1 MKAFLALALFINVA
15 VTMIASRQPQ
25 LAPAAALDMTVTVTA
40 LYYWL
45 LVRPGLRPRKSLLF
59 VALLGLLRASFAFPH
74 IVPGREFIAGA
85 LELLV
90 AGTVVKVFLSAGDDP
105 VSGIQTA
112 LARFVPFGGAGRAL
126 AGELSVLYYAFAW
139 RTKSHVPAGARPFTM
154 HKTSAI
160 ADLML
165 VIAPFS
171 LLEIFPVHLLAA
183 RWSRTLAWVLTGLS
197 VYGALWIF
205 ALGRSF
211 ALRPGF
217 ITESEILV
225 RFGLAF
231 SLRIPKDC
239 IETVQRTPIAD
250 AMRVP
255 RNSAPN
261 VYIRFKQPL
270 EAERL
275 LGFKKSVNAIALCV
289 DGPLPAFLPWP
300 ETLPDCAPAP
310 PGTPRP

>member
-1 MKAFLALALFINVA
+1 MKAFLALALVVNVA
-15 VTMIASRQPQ
+15 ATVIASRHPQ
-25 LAPAAALDMTVTVTA
+25 LAVAAALDMTVTVTA

-45 LVRPGLRPRKSLLF
+45 LVRPGLRPRKSMLF

-74 IVPGREFIAGA
+74 VVPGRELIAVA

-90 AGTVVKVFLSAGDDP
+90 MATLVKVFLAAGDDP
-105 VSGIQTA
+105 VSGIQAA
-112 LARFVPFGGAGRAL
+112 LAGIVPFGAAGRAL
-126 AGELSVLYYAFAW
+126 GGELSVLYYAFAW
-139 RTKSHVPAGARPFTM
+139 RAKSHVPAGARPFTM
-154 HKTSAI
+154 HKTSGI

-183 RWSRTLAWVLTGLS
+183 HWSRTLSWVLTGLS

-217 ITESEILV
+217 IAESEILV
-225 RFGLAF
+225 RFGLVF

-239 IETVQRTPIAD
+239 IETVQREPIPD
-250 AMRVP
+250 AVRVP
-255 RNSAPN
+255 RNGSPN
-261 VYIRFKQPL
+261 VYIRFKHPL
-270 EAERL
+270 EAERI
-275 LGFKKSVNAIALCV
+275 LGFKKPVSAIALSV
-289 DGPLPAFLPWP
+289 DGPLPAFLP
-300 ETLPDCAPAP
+300 
-310 PGTPRP
+310 

>member
-1 MKAFLALALFINVA
+1 MKAFLALALVINVA
-15 VTMIASRQPQ
+15 ATMIASRRPQ
-25 LAPAAALDMTVTVTA
+25 LAAPAALDMTVTVTA

-59 VALLGLLRASFAFPH
+59 VALLGLLRASLAFPH
-74 IVPGREFIAGA
+74 IVPGREFILAA
-85 LELLV
+85 LELAV
-90 AGTVVKVFLSAGDDP
+90 VGTLAKVFLSAGDDP
-105 VSGIQTA
+105 VTGIQA
-112 LARFVPFGGAGRAL
+112 AVAGMVPFSAAGRAL

-139 RTKSHVPAGARPFTM
+139 RARAHVPAGARPFTM

-183 RWSRTLAWVLTGLS
+183 HWSRLLAWALTVLTG
-197 VYGALWIF
+197 YGALWTF

-211 ALRPGF
+211 ALRPGLV
-217 ITESEILV
+217 TESEILV

-239 IETVQRTPIAD
+239 IETVQSEPIPD
-250 AMRVP
+250 ALRVP

-270 EAERL
+270 KAERFFGL
-275 LGFKKSVNAIALCV
+275 NRSVSAIALSV
-289 DGPLPAFLPWP
+289 DGPLPVFLS
-300 ETLPDCAPAP
+300 
-310 PGTPRP
+310 

>member
-1 MKAFLALALFINVA
+1 MKSFLALALVINVA
-15 VTMIASRQPQ
+15 ATMIASGRPR
-25 LAPAAALDMTVTVTA
+25 LAVPAALDMTVTVTA

-45 LVRPGLRPRKSLLF
+45 LVRPGLRPRKSLIF

-74 IVPGREFIAGA
+74 VVPGREFILGA

-90 AGTVVKVFLSAGDDP
+90 IGTLVKALLSAGDDP
-105 VSGIQTA
+105 VSGIQSA
-112 LARFVPFGGAGRAL
+112 LAGIVPFGAAGRAL
-126 AGELSVLYYAFAW
+126 GGELSVLYYAFAW
-139 RTKSHVPAGARPFTM
+139 RAKAHVPAGARAFTM

-165 VIAPFS
+165 VIAPLF
-171 LLEIFPVHLLAA
+171 LLEIFPEHLLAA
-183 RWSRTLAWVLTGLS
+183 HWSRRLAWVLTGLS

-217 ITESEILV
+217 IAESEILV

-231 SLRIPKDC
+231 SMRIPKDC
-239 IETVQRTPIAD
+239 IETVQSEPIAD

-261 VYIRFKQPL
+261 VYIRFKRPL
-270 EAERL
+270 EAERFFGL
-275 LGFKKSVNAIALCV
+275 KRSVSAIALCV
-289 DGPLPAFLPWP
+289 DGPLPAFLP
-300 ETLPDCAPAP
+300 
-310 PGTPRP
+310 

>member
-1 MKAFLALALFINVA
+1 VKSFLALALVINVA
-15 VTMIASRQPQ
+15 VTMIASRHPQ
-25 LAPAAALDMTVTVTA
+25 LAVPAVLDMTVTVAA

-74 IVPGREFIAGA
+74 VVPGREFILGV

-90 AGTVVKVFLSAGDDP
+90 IGTLVRVFLSAGDDP
-105 VSGIQTA
+105 VSGIQTS
-112 LARFVPFGGAGRAL
+112 LAGIVPFGAAGRAL

-139 RTKSHVPAGARPFTM
+139 RAKSHVPAGAQPFTM
-154 HKTSAI
+154 HKTSGI

-183 RWSRTLAWVLTGLS
+183 HWSRNLAWVLTGLS

-217 ITESEILV
+217 VTESEILV
-225 RFGLAF
+225 RFGTAF
-231 SLRIPKDC
+231 SLRIPKEC
-239 IETVQRTPIAD
+239 IESVQREPIAD
-250 AMRVP
+250 AMRVS
-255 RNSAPN
+255 RNGAPN

-270 EAERL
+270 EAERM
-275 LGFKKSVNAIALCV
+275 LGFKKFVSAIALSV
-289 DGPLPAFLPWP
+289 DGPLPVFLPWP
-300 ETLPDCAPAP
+300 EILPDCVPALP
-310 PGTPRP
+310 EIPRP

>member
-1 MKAFLALALFINVA
+1 VKAFLALALAINVA
-15 VTMIASRQPQ
+15 ATMIASRRPQ
-25 LAPAAALDMTVTVTA
+25 LAAPAALDMTVTVTA

-59 VALLGLLRASFAFPH
+59 VALLGLFRASFAFPH
-74 IVPGREFIAGA
+74 VVPGRQLIASA

-90 AGTVVKVFLSAGDDP
+90 MGTLAKVFLSAGDDP

-112 LARFVPFGGAGRAL
+112 LAGIVPFGAAGRVL

-139 RTKSHVPAGARPFTM
+139 RAKLHVPDGARPFTM
-154 HKTSAI
+154 HKTSGI

-183 RWSRTLAWVLTGLS
+183 HWSRLLAWVLTGLS
-197 VYGALWIF
+197 LYGALCIF

-217 ITESEILV
+217 VTESEILV

-231 SLRIPKDC
+231 SLRIPKDS
-239 IETVQRTPIAD
+239 IETLQREPIAD
-250 AMRVP
+250 AMRIP
-255 RNSAPN
+255 RNSVPN
-261 VYIRFKQPL
+261 VYIRFKKPL
-270 EAERL
+270 AAERM
-275 LGFKKSVNAIALCV
+275 LGFTKQVNAIALCV
-289 DGPLPAFLPWP
+289 DGPLPVFL
-300 ETLPDCAPAP
+300 L
-310 PGTPRP
+310 